1 MSTNME
7 PFAEIWDSNDGDI
20 NEKSEDDD
28 YNQEDEDIFL

>member
-7 PFAEIWDSNDGDI
+7 PLAEIWDSNDSDI